1 VIRWLAS
8 LSQVLSAAVGIIA
21 VGLLLHLLTYNLRK
35 RITLAYTILLLALT
49 AVYGGRALSSAS
61 PWPEAQAWW
70 LRVQWLGTLWL
81 PPAYLHFSDAVLAT
95 TGRPSRGRRRW
106 AVRLAY
112 ALAALGTGVMLLRPE
127 WFWAG
132 FAREPAPH
140 FQIAWAALVFALY
153 YVVIMLW
160 AVINL
165 ERARRRTR
173 VAASRRRMT
182 YLAWAAL
189 LVALGSFPYLS
200 FISFLNTPR
209 AWFFW
214 LFATVNDLAVAVLL
228 VAMAYAVAFFDAPQ
242 PDRWVQTRLL
252 RWLAQG
258 PGVVAFTLAT
268 TTFVRRVT
276 ARTWGEAYA
285 WLVPLTMILSFLV
298 GLHLVQSLIPWWE
311 RWVFRWQEGPEWQP
325 LLDMERSLMTD
336 RDIHQLLEALLTS
349 ACDRLQIP
357 AAWVVLL
364 EDGEPRWWIVE
375 GEGVQLPPLDTL
387 QAAREQGPQG
397 IRPALVWDGW
407 WLYPLVGPKG
417 ALLGILGLREPTALD
432 ADALTAL
439 EALVRRASWA
449 LAEWQRARLVVKAL
463 HAPEARPDQM
473 FRLRAATRYDQA
485 KALAPWDE
493 LPPAPELAE
502 WVRDALRHYWGGPKL
517 SENPLLKWRIVQQ
530 AMEQGHEHPTHA
542 LRAVLR
548 QAIERLRPAGER
560 RFTSEWLLYNI
571 LDLKFLQGHKGRE
584 VARRL
589 ALSEA
594 DLYRKQKQALAEVA
608 KILAE
613 MERAARAAASTPTE
627 PEVTSPAQAA
637 PSPPSAS
644 HALSDRR
651 SR

>member
-1 VIRWLAS
+1 MSSIRWVAS
-8 LSQVLSAAVGIIA
+8 ASQVLAAAVGIIA
-21 VGLLLHLLTYNLRK
+21 VGVLLHVLTYDVRKRVTSAYALLLVSL
-35 RITLAYTILLLALT
+35 I

-61 PWPEAQAWW
+61 PSPSEQMGW
-70 LRVQWLGTLWL
+70 LRVQWLGAIWL
-81 PPAYLHFSDAVLAT
+81 PAAYLHFSDAVLAT

-106 AVRLAY
+106 AVRLTY
-112 ALAALGTGVMLLRPE
+112 ALAFVGSGVALARPT
-127 WFWAG
+127 WLWAG

-140 FQIAWAALVFALY
+140 FRIAWGAWAFAVY
-153 YVVIMLW
+153 YAVIMLW
-160 AVINL
+160 AVVNL
-165 ERARRRTR
+165 LRARSRTR

-182 YLAWAAL
+182 YLAWAAWL
-189 LVALGSFPYLS
+189 IALGSFPYLS
-200 FISFLNTPR
+200 FVSFLSTPR

-214 LFATVNDLAVAVLL
+214 LLAALNDFVVAIL
-228 VAMAYAVAFFDAPQ
+228 VVTMAYAVAFFDAPQ

-258 PGVVAFTLAT
+258 PGVVAFTLAA
-268 TTFVRRVT
+268 TTFIRRLS
-276 ARTWGEAYA
+276 ARMWGVEYT
-285 WLVPLTMILSFLV
+285 WLVPLTMILAFLL
-298 GLHLVQSLIPWWE
+298 GLHAVQTLIPWWE

-325 LLDMERSLMTD
+325 LWEWERSLMTD
-336 RDIHQLLEALLTS
+336 RDVHQLLEALLTS

-364 EDGEPRWWIVE
+364 EAGEPRWWIVV
-375 GEGVQLPPLDTL
+375 GEGLQLPPMDAL
-387 QAAREQGPQG
+387 QAVQAHGPQG
-397 IRPALVWDGW
+397 GRPSLVWGGW
-407 WLYPLVGPKG
+407 WLYPLMDAQGR
-417 ALLGILGLREPTALD
+417 LLGILGLYEPQALD
-432 ADALTAL
+432 NDARLTL
-439 EALVRRASWA
+439 QMLLRRVTWA
-449 LAEWQRARLVVKAL
+449 LREWHRARQLLQAL
-463 HAPEARPDQM
+463 YASRERPDVA
-473 FRLRAATRYDQA
+473 RLRAASRYDQA

-493 LPPAPELAE
+493 LPPPPELAQ

-530 AMEQGHEHPTHA
+530 AMEQGHEHPTNA
-542 LRAVLR
+542 LRAVLK

-613 MERAARAAASTPTE
+613 MERAARAA
-627 PEVTSPAQAA
+627 EVRGNGERPRAKAA
-637 PSPPSAS
+637 PSSAAS
-644 HALSDRR
+644 TRDQRP
-651 SR
+651 